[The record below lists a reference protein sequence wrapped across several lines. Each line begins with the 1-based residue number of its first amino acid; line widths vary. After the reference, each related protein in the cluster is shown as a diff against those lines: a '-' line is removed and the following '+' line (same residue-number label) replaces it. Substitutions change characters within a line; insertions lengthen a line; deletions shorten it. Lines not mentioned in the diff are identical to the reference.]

1 MELVDSLSVLD
12 IILPVAD
19 VGVAVS
25 ILECTFSRTL
35 VVHPLSVVGGSVA
48 PVEES
53 VSVLHVVQPLAFILR
68 SVRVGVSTPALSL
81 VLVPVAVVLVS
92 VVIEHHAVSVL
103 EVAEPESHIFI
114 IVLEIIRTLAVL
126 LVLQPLSLVAFAV
139 GEGVDAV
146 TASLSLQVGTLV
158 GVAVG
163 VDGGSL
169 ALRLSAHHLALIL
182 SAVAGGAGTERDF
195 LGRCSQGRERQQ
207 QGDHQG
213 LACG

>member
-1 MELVDSLSVLD
+1 M
-12 IILPVAD
+12 
-19 VGVAVS
+19 
-25 ILECTFSRTL
+25 
-35 VVHPLSVVGGSVA
+35 
-48 PVEES
+48 
-53 VSVLHVVQPLAFILR
+53 
-68 SVRVGVSTPALSL
+68 
-81 VLVPVAVVLVS
+81 
-92 VVIEHHAVSVL
+92 SVL

-114 IVLEIIRTLAVL
+114 IVLEIIRTFSVL
-126 LVLQPLSLVAFAV
+126 LVLQPLTLVAFAV

-146 TASLSLQVGTLV
+146 TASFSLQVGTLV

-213 LACG
+213 LPAVKALLAHIGLLYSFVLYFMPIIVFMIQNSVDKIRCSVDNLSIQSPKLAVFRQTAK